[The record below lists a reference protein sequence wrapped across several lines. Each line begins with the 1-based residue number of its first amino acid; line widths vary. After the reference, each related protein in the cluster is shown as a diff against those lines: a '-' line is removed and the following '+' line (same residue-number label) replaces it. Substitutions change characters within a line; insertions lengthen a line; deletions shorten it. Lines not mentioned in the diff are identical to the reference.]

1 MNNKIIAVAGP
12 TASGKTA
19 LSVKIAKELGGE
31 VVSCDSMQIYKGM
44 DVGTAKPSLE
54 ERCGVPHHMID
65 IISPDEKYNVVSYKR
80 DAEAAIDNIL
90 KRGKVPVLAGG
101 TGLYMDSVL
110 SNTAF
115 SENSSFSK
123 ARERLEKLLEE
134 KGREYIFEMLEK
146 IDPGA
151 AEKIHPNNTRRVIRA
166 LEIYETTGK
175 TLTQANIESKRPEK
189 YESLVIG
196 LMWDRETLYERI
208 NERVDLMMA
217 EGLLK
222 EVETLRKMGMKA
234 EYTSMQAIGYKELFE
249 YFEGNCTLE
258 EAKEKIKQESR
269 RYAKR
274 QMTWLK
280 RNKKINWLILQKDY
294 NLNKICEQS
303 FTLIKK
309 FGIM

>member
-31 VVSCDSMQIYKGM
+31 IVSCDSMQIYKGM
-44 DVGTAKPSLE
+44 DIGTAKPSLE

-80 DAEAAIDNIL
+80 DAEAAIDDIL
-90 KRGKVPVLAGG
+90 KRGRVPVLAGG

-115 SENSSFSK
+115 SENSSFSV
-123 ARERLEKLLEE
+123 ARERLEKLFEE

-146 IDPGA
+146 IDPEA

-208 NERVDLMMA
+208 NERVERMMA

-222 EVETLRKMGMKA
+222 EVETLRKKGMKA

-280 RNKKINWLILQKDY
+280 INKKINWLILQKDY
-294 NLNKICEQS
+294 NLNKIYEQS

-309 FGIM
+309 FGII

>member
-44 DVGTAKPSLE
+44 DIGTAKPSLE

-80 DAEAAIDNIL
+80 DAEAAIDDIL
-90 KRGKVPVLAGG
+90 KRGRVPVLAGG

-115 SENSSFSK
+115 SENSSFSV
-123 ARERLEKLLEE
+123 ARERLEKLFEE

-146 IDPGA
+146 IDPEA

-208 NERVDLMMA
+208 NERVERMMA

-222 EVETLRKMGMKA
+222 EVETLRKKGMKA

-294 NLNKICEQS
+294 NLNKIYEQS

-309 FGIM
+309 FDII

>member
-44 DVGTAKPSLE
+44 DIGTAKPSLE

-146 IDPGA
+146 IDPEA

>member
-44 DVGTAKPSLE
+44 DIGTAKPSLE

-80 DAEAAIDNIL
+80 DAEAAIDDIL
-90 KRGKVPVLAGG
+90 KRGRVPVLAGG

-115 SENSSFSK
+115 SENSSFSV
-123 ARERLEKLLEE
+123 ARERLEKLFEE

-146 IDPGA
+146 IDPEA

-196 LMWDRETLYERI
+196 IMWDRETLYERI
-208 NERVDLMMA
+208 NERVERMMA

-222 EVETLRKMGMKA
+222 EVETLRKKGMKA

-294 NLNKICEQS
+294 NLNKIYEQS

-309 FGIM
+309 FDII

>member
-44 DVGTAKPSLE
+44 DIGTAKPSLE

-80 DAEAAIDNIL
+80 DAEAAIDDIL
-90 KRGKVPVLAGG
+90 KRGRVPVLAGG

-115 SENSSFSK
+115 SENSSFSV
-123 ARERLEKLLEE
+123 ARERLEKLFEE

-146 IDPGA
+146 IDPEA

-208 NERVDLMMA
+208 NERVERMMA

-222 EVETLRKMGMKA
+222 EVETLRKKGMKA

-294 NLNKICEQS
+294 NLNKIYEQS

>member
-31 VVSCDSMQIYKGM
+31 IVSCDSMQIYKGM
-44 DVGTAKPSLE
+44 DIGTAKPSLE

-80 DAEAAIDNIL
+80 DAEAAIDDIL
-90 KRGKVPVLAGG
+90 KRGRVPVLAGG

-115 SENSSFSK
+115 SENSSFSVV
-123 ARERLEKLLEE
+123 RERLEKLFEE

-146 IDPGA
+146 IDPEA

-208 NERVDLMMA
+208 NERVERMMA

-222 EVETLRKMGMKA
+222 EVETLRKKGMKA

-294 NLNKICEQS
+294 NLNKIYEQS

-309 FGIM
+309 FDII

>member
-31 VVSCDSMQIYKGM
+31 IVSCDSMQIYKGM
-44 DVGTAKPSLE
+44 DIGTAKPSLE

-80 DAEAAIDNIL
+80 DAEAAIDDIL
-90 KRGKVPVLAGG
+90 KRGRVPVLAGG

-115 SENSSFSK
+115 SENSSFSV
-123 ARERLEKLLEE
+123 ARERLEKLFEE

-146 IDPGA
+146 IDPEA

-208 NERVDLMMA
+208 NERVERMMT

-222 EVETLRKMGMKA
+222 EVETLRKKGMKA

-294 NLNKICEQS
+294 NLNKIYEQS
-303 FTLIKK
+303 LTLIKK

>member
-44 DVGTAKPSLE
+44 DIGTAKPSLE

-80 DAEAAIDNIL
+80 DAEAAIDDIL
-90 KRGKVPVLAGG
+90 KRGRAPVLAGG

-115 SENSSFSK
+115 SENSSFSV
-123 ARERLEKLLEE
+123 ARERLEKLFEE

-146 IDPGA
+146 IDPEA

-208 NERVDLMMA
+208 NERVERMMA

-222 EVETLRKMGMKA
+222 EVETLRKKGMKA

-294 NLNKICEQS
+294 NLNKIYEQS

>member
-44 DVGTAKPSLE
+44 DIGTAKPSLE

-80 DAEAAIDNIL
+80 DAEAAIDDIL
-90 KRGKVPVLAGG
+90 KRGRVPVLAGG

-115 SENSSFSK
+115 SENSSFSVV
-123 ARERLEKLLEE
+123 RERLEKLFEE

-146 IDPGA
+146 IDPEA

-208 NERVDLMMA
+208 NERVERMMA

-222 EVETLRKMGMKA
+222 EVETLRKKGMKA

-294 NLNKICEQS
+294 NLNKIYEQS

-309 FGIM
+309 FDII

>member
-44 DVGTAKPSLE
+44 DIGTAKPSLE

-146 IDPGA
+146 IDPEA
-151 AEKIHPNNTRRVIRA
+151 AKKIHPNNTRRVIRA

-269 RYAKR
+269 HYAKR

>member
-31 VVSCDSMQIYKGM
+31 IVSCDSMQIYKGM
-44 DVGTAKPSLE
+44 DIGTAKPSLE

-80 DAEAAIDNIL
+80 DAEAAIDDIL
-90 KRGKVPVLAGG
+90 KRGRAPVLAGG

-110 SNTAF
+110 NNTAF
-115 SENSSFSK
+115 SENSSFSV
-123 ARERLEKLLEE
+123 ARERLEKLFEE

-146 IDPGA
+146 IDPEA

-208 NERVDLMMA
+208 NERVERMMA

-222 EVETLRKMGMKA
+222 EVETLRKKGMKA

-294 NLNKICEQS
+294 NLNKIYEQS

>member
-44 DVGTAKPSLE
+44 DIGTAKPSLE

-80 DAEAAIDNIL
+80 DAEAAIDDIL
-90 KRGKVPVLAGG
+90 KRGRVPVLAGG

-115 SENSSFSK
+115 SENSSFSV
-123 ARERLEKLLEE
+123 ARERLEKLFEE

-146 IDPGA
+146 IDPEA

-208 NERVDLMMA
+208 NERVERMMA

-222 EVETLRKMGMKA
+222 EVETLRKKGMKA

-294 NLNKICEQS
+294 NLNKIYEQS
-303 FTLIKK
+303 LTLIKK

>member
-1 MNNKIIAVAGP
+1 MNNKIIVVAGP

-31 VVSCDSMQIYKGM
+31 IVSCDSMQIYKGI
-44 DVGTAKPSLE
+44 DIGTAKPSLE

-80 DAEAAIDNIL
+80 DAEAAIDDIL
-90 KRGKVPVLAGG
+90 KRGRVPVLAGG

-115 SENSSFSK
+115 SENSSFSV
-123 ARERLEKLLEE
+123 ARERLEKLFEE

-146 IDPGA
+146 IDPEA

-208 NERVDLMMA
+208 NERVERMMA

-222 EVETLRKMGMKA
+222 EVETLRKKGMKA

-294 NLNKICEQS
+294 NLNKIYEQS

>member
-31 VVSCDSMQIYKGM
+31 IVSCDSMQIYKGM
-44 DVGTAKPSLE
+44 DIGTAKPSLE

-80 DAEAAIDNIL
+80 DAEAAIDDIL
-90 KRGKVPVLAGG
+90 KRGRVPVLAGG

-115 SENSSFSK
+115 SENSSFSV
-123 ARERLEKLLEE
+123 ARERLEKLFEE

-146 IDPGA
+146 IDPEA

-208 NERVDLMMA
+208 NERVERMMA

-222 EVETLRKMGMKA
+222 EVETLRKKGMKA

-294 NLNKICEQS
+294 NLNKIYEQS
-303 FTLIKK
+303 LTLIKK
-309 FGIM
+309 FDII

>member
-146 IDPGA
+146 IDPEA
-151 AEKIHPNNTRRVIRA
+151 AKKIHPNNTRRVIRA

-269 RYAKR
+269 HYAKR